1 MYMLMRDAG
10 GEGKASKV
18 YMYSMDG
25 IKDTPHVQSGP
36 GGLTPSAIACP
47 IPNLGTFLAQ
57 RGLKCSVRQILPPLD
72 RVSTMISEKNKLHTE
87 VAPCRVRDGRRERER
102 ERGGT

>member
-1 MYMLMRDAG
+1 MQ
-10 GEGKASKV
+10 EGRKKQARSTCTLQTV
-18 YMYSMDG
+18 DG

-36 GGLTPSAIACP
+36 GGLTPNAIACP

-72 RVSTMISEKNKLHTE
+72 RVSTMITELHTE
-87 VAPCRVRDGRRERER
+87 VAPCR
-102 ERGGT
+102 ERG